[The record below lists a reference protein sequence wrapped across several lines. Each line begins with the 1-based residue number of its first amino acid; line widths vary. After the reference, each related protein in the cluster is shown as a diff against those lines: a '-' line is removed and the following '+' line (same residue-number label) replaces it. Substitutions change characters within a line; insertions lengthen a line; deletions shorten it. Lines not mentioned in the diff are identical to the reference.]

1 MSETSALRLLAVDDG
16 DLKVISAAC
25 QDGVC
30 KPADLSYE
38 AKKRRFHLEFNR
50 FRWEAAG
57 DGAKSDLQRVRSALS
72 FEDVTSVKVR
82 GLPPKSAD
90 MVLSLLSVEWAEAEE
105 APAGQIRILF
115 AGDGELLISA
125 DCLDATLVDVS
136 QPWRTRN
143 RPAHK
148 E

>member
-50 FRWEAAG
+50 FRWENAG
-57 DGAKSDLQRVRSALS
+57 DVAASDLQRVRSALS
-72 FEDVTSVKVR
+72 FEDVTAVKVR
-82 GLPPKSAD
+82 GLPSKSAD
-90 MVLSLLSVEWAEAEE
+90 MVLSILSVEWLDAEE

>member
-1 MSETSALRLLAVDDG
+1 MSQANTLRLMAVDAD
-16 DLKVISAAC
+16 DLKIISAAC

-30 KPADLSYE
+30 KPADIAYE
-38 AKKRRFHLEFNR
+38 ARKRRFLIEFNR
-50 FRWEAAG
+50 FRWENGEG
-57 DGAKSDLQRVRSALS
+57 DAQQRVRSALS
-72 FEDVTSVKVR
+72 LEDVTGVKAR

-90 MVLSLLSVEWAEAEE
+90 LVLSLMSVEWEEGDE
-105 APAGQIRILF
+105 APSGQFRLIF
-115 AGDGELLISA
+115 AGDGELVVSA

-136 QPWRTRN
+136 QPWPAKN

>member
-1 MSETSALRLLAVDDG
+1 MSETSTLRLLAVDEG

-50 FRWEAAG
+50 FRWENA
-57 DGAKSDLQRVRSALS
+57 DGASKSGLQRVRSVLS
-72 FEDVTSVKVR
+72 FEDVTGVKAR
-82 GLPPKSAD
+82 GLPGKSAD
-90 MVLSLLSVEWAEAEE
+90 VVLSVLSVVWTDSDE
-105 APAGQIRILF
+105 APAGEIRILF

-136 QPWRTRN
+136 EPWRTRN

>member
-1 MSETSALRLLAVDDG
+1 MSETSALRLLAVDED

-30 KPADLSYE
+30 KPADLTYE
-38 AKKRRFHLEFNR
+38 ARKRRFHLEFNR
-50 FRWEAAG
+50 FRWELAG
-57 DGAKSDLQRVRSALS
+57 EGAKSDLLRVRSALS
-72 FEDVTSVKVR
+72 FEDVTAVKVR

-90 MVLSLLSVEWAEAEE
+90 VVLSVLSVEWVPGEDL
-105 APAGQIRILF
+105 PAGQIRILF
-115 AGDGELLISA
+115 AGDGELMIAA

>member
-1 MSETSALRLLAVDDG
+1 MSETSALRLLAVDED

-30 KPADLSYE
+30 KPADLTYE
-38 AKKRRFHLEFNR
+38 ARKRRFHLEFNR
-50 FRWEAAG
+50 CRWELAG
-57 DGAKSDLQRVRSALS
+57 EGAKSDLLRVRSALS
-72 FEDVTSVKVR
+72 FEDVTAVKVR

-90 MVLSLLSVEWAEAEE
+90 VVLSVLSVEWVPGEDL
-105 APAGQIRILF
+105 PAGQIRILF
-115 AGDGELLISA
+115 AGDGELMIAA